1 MWGRAFRIERGVLF
15 YGEKSAIINRIGE
28 VGDMGRLDMG
38 VSAKGV
44 GAGIVCGMLLTGY
57 AALSP
62 LCHLT
67 LSPQT
72 VILPLLSVWT
82 GPMSSLICAGAACIS
97 SASALGANMAVWM
110 LVKALPGLLCAWL
123 IQQRIG
129 YFRKMAIFLGISA
142 VSALGWAAYESL
154 RAQGHLIENL
164 AERMAYGPYGAG
176 GICIPGISGYFSA
189 AGTMNMLSLDRE
201 ADEFGTLAYMMR
213 DEMRRCLPAGVCVW
227 AAVTGMLSCAVPM
240 RYLARH
246 GETDKQTYVPIEKW
260 AVPQKWIMGMCAM
273 SMAAVIWTSS
283 GSYTG
288 AGAATVV
295 LRLTALI
302 LSVHGAGGICSRL
315 KRGDVPRG
323 RRLGIVIALALIGG
337 ILPLAGAWRL
347 MFGSGG
353 LWKRWKD
360 SLHNDDEGGE
370 E

>member
-154 RAQGHLIENL
+154 RAQGHLIANL
-164 AERMAYGPYGAG
+164 AEKMAYGPYGAG

-189 AGTMNMLSLDRE
+189 GGGRVWHTGLYDAG
-201 ADEFGTLAYMMR
+201 R
-213 DEMRRCLPAGVCVW
+213 DETVPARRGVRV
-227 AAVTGMLSCAVPM
+227 G
-240 RYLARH
+240 
-246 GETDKQTYVPIEKW
+246 
-260 AVPQKWIMGMCAM
+260 
-273 SMAAVIWTSS
+273 
-283 GSYTG
+283 GSDRD
-288 AGAATVV
+288 AV
-295 LRLTALI
+295 LRRAHAV
-302 LSVHGAGGICSRL
+302 SGPA
-315 KRGDVPRG
+315 RGDR
-323 RRLGIVIALALIGG
+323 
-337 ILPLAGAWRL
+337 
-347 MFGSGG
+347 
-353 LWKRWKD
+353 
-360 SLHNDDEGGE
+360 
-370 E
+370 